1 MEKAQWEEIEAKKE
15 YLNGYRRAKRREQM
29 ILEQVQKIRLDAMIP
44 AVSNDGMP
52 KGKGGE
58 HDLSDYIERREEL
71 FDELKKDKLEAVR
84 EYQKIYKDI
93 KAMKDDEEREA
104 LTRYYLMR
112 ERWDDIPRKMGI
124 GRTTFYRIYDNA
136 LNHFEIQGG
145 AYETEV
151 KRSS

>member
-29 ILEQVQKIRLDAMIP
+29 ILEQIQKIRFDAMMP

-52 KGKGGE
+52 KGKDGE

-71 FDELKKDKLEAVR
+71 LDELKKDKLKAVE

-104 LTRYYLMR
+104 LTQYYLLR
-112 ERWDDIPRKMGI
+112 ERWDDIPGKMGVS
-124 GRTTFYRIYDNA
+124 RTKFYNIYDAA
-136 LNHFEIQGG
+136 LKNFQIL
-145 AYETEV
+145 
-151 KRSS
+151 

>member
-1 MEKAQWEEIEAKKE
+1 MEKTQWEEIEAKKE
-15 YLNGYRRAKRREQM
+15 YLNGYRRARRREQV
-29 ILEQVQKIRLDAMIP
+29 ILEQIQKIRLDAMMP

-58 HDLSDYIERREEL
+58 HDLSDYIERREAL
-71 FDELKKDKLEAVR
+71 FDELKKDKLEAIR

-112 ERWDDIPRKMGI
+112 EKWDDIPNKMRVS
-124 GRTTFYRIYDNA
+124 RTKFYNIYDAA
-136 LNHFEIQGG
+136 LKNFQIL
-145 AYETEV
+145 
-151 KRSS
+151 

>member
-1 MEKAQWEEIEAKKE
+1 MEKTQWEEIEAKKE
-15 YLNGYRRAKRREQM
+15 YLNGYRRARRREQV
-29 ILEQVQKIRLDAMIP
+29 ILEQIQKIRLDAMMP

-58 HDLSDYIERREEL
+58 HDLSDYIERREAL
-71 FDELKKDKLEAVR
+71 FDELKKDKLEAIR

-112 ERWDDIPRKMGI
+112 EKWDDIPSKMRVS
-124 GRTTFYRIYDNA
+124 RTKFYNIYDAA
-136 LNHFEIQGG
+136 LKNFQIL
-145 AYETEV
+145 
-151 KRSS
+151 